1 MLPQLAVKNI
11 LAYKKR
17 SIITL
22 LLTTVSTALLVF
34 SSAFMEGSH
43 STMIRNAVELYP
55 GYLQITGIGFRD
67 SPSLDRIM
75 VDTQP
80 VIEILKTQ
88 DDIEVFTERFETYVL
103 FSSDEKATG
112 ALLAGIEPEK
122 ELHISRLK
130 SALIKGH
137 YPDNTDSGQLY
148 IGFELAKKLKLEVG
162 DSVSYI
168 GTGADYSFAADN
180 LTVIGIFKTGL
191 YEFDGSSAFVPKKY
205 FDSAMASQN
214 MASHII
220 VQPKNK
226 EDTEQL
232 STRLASILPNNFEAE
247 SWQESMSGLVQ
258 AMELDS
264 IFGYITLAIIFI
276 VIFFVIMI
284 YTLLGVFTRIREIG
298 VLRAVGTTSKQV
310 FILLITESALLTF
323 TGVVLGGC
331 IGGALSY
338 YFELNPLHF
347 AGYEDQFKQ
356 YGLVQSALPAAFSP
370 LIIMRDMIIMFL
382 LGVGCTI
389 YPIFKILGYNPVEAM
404 RHV

>member
-22 LLTTVSTALLVF
+22 LLTAISTALLVF
-34 SSAFMEGSH
+34 TSAFMGGSH

-55 GYLQITGIGFRD
+55 GYLQITGQGFRD
-67 SPSLDRIM
+67 APSLDHIM

-80 VIEILKTQ
+80 VRKVLQSQKDIEI
-88 DDIEVFTERFETYVL
+88 FTERFETFVL

-122 ELHISRLK
+122 EAHISRLK
-130 SALIKGH
+130 SAVTEGKYLSNDGIGH
-137 YPDNTDSGQLY
+137 VY
-148 IGFELAKKLKLEVG
+148 IGLELAKKLKVGVG

-180 LTVIGIFKTGL
+180 LTVIGMFKTGL
-191 YEFDGSSAFVPKKY
+191 YEFDSSSAFVSKKY
-205 FDSAMASQN
+205 FDSAMASHN

-220 VQPKNK
+220 ILPKIK
-226 EDTEQL
+226 EDAEQL
-232 STRLASILPNNFEAE
+232 ARKLKSLLPKKFTVE
-247 SWQESMSGLVQ
+247 SWLDTMSGLVQ

-264 IFGYITLAIIFI
+264 IFGYITLVIIFI

-298 VLRAVGTTSKQV
+298 VLRAIGTSSRQIFT
-310 FILLITESALLTF
+310 LLLLESALLTLV
-323 TGVVLGGC
+323 GVLLGGC
-331 IGGALSY
+331 IGGLLAY
-338 YFELNPLHF
+338 YFELHPLHF
-347 AGYEDQFKQ
+347 SGYEDQFKQ
-356 YGLVQSALPAAFSP
+356 YGLVQSSLPTDFSP
-370 LIIMRDMIIMFL
+370 AIILRDITIMFF
-382 LGVGCTI
+382 LGVGCTM
-389 YPIFKILGYNPVEAM
+389 YPIFKILRYNPVEAM

>member
-22 LLTTVSTALLVF
+22 LLTAISTALLVF
-34 SSAFMEGSH
+34 TSAFMGGSH

-55 GYLQITGIGFRD
+55 GYLQITGKGFRD
-67 SPSLDRIM
+67 TPSLDHIM
-75 VDTQP
+75 IDIQP
-80 VIEILKTQ
+80 VREVLLSQ
-88 DDIEVFTERFETYVL
+88 DDIEVFAERFETFVL

-122 ELHISRLK
+122 EAHISRLK
-130 SALIKGH
+130 SALTEGR
-137 YPDNTDSGQLY
+137 YLNDDDTGQLY
-148 IGFELAKKLKLEVG
+148 IGFELAKKLKLGVG

-180 LTVIGIFKTGL
+180 LTVVGIFKTGL
-191 YEFDGSSAFVPKKY
+191 YEFDGSSAFVSKKY
-205 FDSAMASQN
+205 FDYAMASQN

-220 VQPKNK
+220 VQPKNT
-226 EDTEQL
+226 EDAQHLAE
-232 STRLASILPNNFEAE
+232 RLNTLLPGDFESE
-247 SWQESMSGLVQ
+247 SWLDTMSGLVQ
-258 AMELDS
+258 GMELDS

-298 VLRAVGTTSKQV
+298 VLRAIGTTSKQV
-310 FILLITESALLTF
+310 FTLLVAESALLTLA
-323 TGVVLGGC
+323 GVILGGC
-331 IGGALSY
+331 IGGILAY
-338 YFELNPLHF
+338 YFEMNPLYF
-347 AGYEDQFKQ
+347 SGYEDQFKH
-356 YGLVQSALPAAFSP
+356 YGLVQSSLPTVFSP
-370 LIIMRDMIIMFL
+370 LIILRDMTLMFL

-389 YPIFKILGYNPVEAM
+389 YPIFKILSYNPVEAM

>member
-1 MLPQLAVKNI
+1 MLPQLAIKNI

-22 LLTTVSTALLVF
+22 LLTAISTALLVF
-34 SSAFMEGSH
+34 ASAFMGGSH

-55 GYLQITGIGFRD
+55 GYLQITGKGFRD
-67 SPSLDRIM
+67 TPSLDHIM

-80 VIEILKTQ
+80 IREVLLSQKDIEI
-88 DDIEVFTERFETYVL
+88 FAERFETFVL

-112 ALLAGIEPEK
+112 ALLAGIEPEN
-122 ELHISRLK
+122 EAHISRLK
-130 SALIKGH
+130 SALTEGK
-137 YPDNTDSGQLY
+137 YLSNDETGQLY
-148 IGFELAKKLKLEVG
+148 IGFELAKKLRVGVG

-180 LTVIGIFKTGL
+180 LKVVGIFKTGL

-205 FDSAMASQN
+205 FDAAMASHN

-220 VQPKNK
+220 VQPKNT
-226 EDTEQL
+226 EDAEQL
-232 STRLASILPNNFEAE
+232 SQKLTTLLPDEFTAE
-247 SWQESMSGLVQ
+247 SWLETMSGLVQ

-298 VLRAVGTTSKQV
+298 VLRAIGTTSNQV
-310 FILLITESALLTF
+310 FTLLVLESALLTLA
-323 TGVVLGGC
+323 GILLGGL
-331 IGGALSY
+331 IGGMLAY
-338 YFELNPLHF
+338 YFEIHPLYF
-347 AGYEDQFKQ
+347 SGYEDQFKQ
-356 YGLVQSALPAAFSP
+356 YGLVQSSLPTDFSP
-370 LIIMRDMIIMFL
+370 VTILRDMAIMFL

-389 YPIFKILGYNPVEAM
+389 YPISKILRYNPVEAM